1 VYESHF
7 SEIGAAP
14 ADDALAHPEL
24 ANFVGAG
31 DAENV
36 SRSRERIAQAI
47 NDGDWGDY
55 LSDMVDTGA
64 RAVEYGA
71 VLTQS

>member
-1 VYESHF
+1 MSRT
-7 SEIGAAP
+7 SQRLAPRPPTTPSLTRSSRTSSAP
-14 ADDALAHPEL
+14 ATPR
-24 ANFVGAG
+24 
-31 DAENV
+31 NV
-36 SRSRERIAQAI
+36 SESRERIAQAI